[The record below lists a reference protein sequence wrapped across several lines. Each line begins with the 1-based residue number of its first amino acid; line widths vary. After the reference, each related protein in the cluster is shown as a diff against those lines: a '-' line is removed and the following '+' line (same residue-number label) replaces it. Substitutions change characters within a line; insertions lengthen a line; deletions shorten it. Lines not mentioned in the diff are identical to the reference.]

1 LSLLTKV
8 DIGGTMELTGGS
20 AETGRKKV
28 VSRADAIF
36 LMVASALAAVLTTVA
51 AVSGTVALF
60 AGPVTLVLPVST
72 AHQWATGLSL
82 EATGHFTS
90 VEATIPVLPSGPAA
104 SLAWAGVLNQIG
116 ILAVLALVF
125 LLAYRLQGRI
135 LFTARSAHLVGAAG
149 VVLAVTGMAGQVLD
163 GVGRSRLAEM
173 IGANAR
179 VPGES
184 QIFSAEFNTGPLM
197 LGIALLLVAAVFEYG
212 RRLQKD
218 TEGLV

>member
-1 LSLLTKV
+1 MMKLTRR
-8 DIGGTMELTGGS
+8 S
-20 AETGRKKV
+20 RETGQTRV

-36 LMVASALAAVLTTVA
+36 LMIASGIAALATTA
-51 AVSGTVALF
+51 GTISGTVALF
-60 AGPVTLVLPVST
+60 TGPVTLTLPVATS
-72 AHQWATGLSL
+72 HQTATGLSL

-90 VEATIPVLPSGPAA
+90 VEATIPVLPPGPAA
-104 SLAWAGVLNQIG
+104 NLVWAGVLNQAG
-116 ILAVLALVF
+116 ILAILTLVF

-149 VVLAVTGMAGQVLD
+149 AVLGVTGMVGQVLD
-163 GVGRSRLAEM
+163 SVGRGRLAEM

-179 VPGES
+179 LPEEP
-184 QIFSAEFNTGPLM
+184 QIFTASFNIVPMM
-197 LGIALLLVAAVFEYG
+197 LGTLLLLVALVFEYG

>member
-1 LSLLTKV
+1 MKLS
-8 DIGGTMELTGGS
+8 GS
-20 AETGRKKV
+20 AETGQKKV

-36 LMVASALAAVLTTVA
+36 LMVASVGAALVTTALTVA
-51 AVSGTVALF
+51 ATVGLF
-60 AGPVTLVLPVST
+60 TGPVTLTLPVAT
-72 AHQWATGLSL
+72 THQTATGLSL

-90 VEATIPVLPSGPAA
+90 VEATVPVLPPGPAA
-104 SLAWAGVLNQIG
+104 SLAWAGALNQVG
-116 ILAVLALVF
+116 VLAILALVF

-135 LFTARSAHLVGAAG
+135 LFTARSAYLVGAAG
-149 VVLAVTGMAGQVLD
+149 VVLAVSGTVGQVLD

-179 VPGES
+179 TLGES
-184 QIFSAEFNTGPLM
+184 QIFSAEINLVPFM
-197 LGIALLLVAAVFEYG
+197 LGIALLLIAGVFEYG

>member
-1 LSLLTKV
+1 MRKLARR
-8 DIGGTMELTGGS
+8 S
-20 AETGRKKV
+20 AEDGQKKV

-36 LMVASALAAVLTTVA
+36 LMIASVVA
-51 AVSGTVALF
+51 ALVTTALTASSTAALF
-60 AGPVTLVLPVST
+60 AGPVTLVLPVAT
-72 AHQWATGLSL
+72 AHQRATGLSP

-90 VEATIPVLPSGPAA
+90 LEVTIPVLPLGPAA
-104 SLAWAGVLNQIG
+104 SLAWAAVLNQVG

-149 VVLAVTGMAGQVLD
+149 VILAVSGMAGQILD

-184 QIFSAEFNTGPLM
+184 QVFSAEFNTGPLM